1 MSEEDN
7 TLTEM
12 DSNDVGPSS
21 TESLQLQSSADG
33 REPLNLLNS
42 GANEGSSSSKSQLG
56 RKSIYSEGISDTDG
70 NDECSKLITDLDLH
84 PFHFTY
90 AVYSSNFMGM
100 ELFFYYILM
109 VLK

>member
-12 DSNDVGPSS
+12 DSNDVSPSS

-84 PFHFTY
+84 PFYFTLLMQSIVQISWEWSY
-90 AVYSSNFMGM
+90 
-100 ELFFYYILM
+100 FFITF
-109 VLK
+109 